1 MKGDSRRLIRYAA
14 AGISLGVAAIYFL
27 IGFEV
32 IKVVNASVD
41 DMSMFGFGV
50 PAGSAFVIGAVLLI
64 AFDHRSLWFLGALL
78 QVATIVMYFA
88 ISPQREPPFEIW
100 GILIKI
106 GQALLLLT
114 LVYLSVRAPA
124 GERTF
129 AADALP
135 PR

>member
-1 MKGDSRRLIRYAA
+1 MGDSRRLVRYAA
-14 AGISLGVAAIYFL
+14 AAIALGVAAIYFA
-27 IGFEV
+27 IGLGV
-32 IKVVNASVD
+32 VTVVNETPK

-78 QVATIVMYFA
+78 QVGTIVMYFVV
-88 ISPQREPPFEIW
+88 STQREPPFEIW

-106 GQALLLLT
+106 GQALLLVA
-114 LVYLSVRAPA
+114 LVYLVVRVPA

-129 AADALP
+129 TASALP